1 MKEMMYSDLKRI
13 GKNTLRMKTMLY
25 LNQRKIKKDKLKL
38 LLREMSM
45 ITIESTSNDKKKTIC
60 EIYVNW
66 P

>member
-1 MKEMMYSDLKRI
+1 
-13 GKNTLRMKTMLY
+13 MLY

-60 EIYVNW
+60 EIYVN
-66 P
+66 